1 MGLTGVGRVF
11 GCAVTELQFHTKWS
25 PGMWSAIWLSHI
37 AHSLHTGLGVFISII
52 KDSFP
57 ALRSVKVVSAFTQ
70 TRNSEE
76 TPHPPWLHAIALG
89 RPICGILKT
98 IVPERAHRGWTHEG
112 CCEEV
117 VGTSEEVVG
126 SMQDIP
132 ELLPELAELVIRLDR
147 CQYPETHAAYIWNV
161 LPGMHVVLRFE
172 YRTRWDDAWKPY
184 AVLLSS

>member
-11 GCAVTELQFHTKWS
+11 GCAVTELQFHTKWA
-25 PGMWSAIWLSHI
+25 PGMWSATWLSHI

-70 TRNSEE
+70 TRNNEE

-98 IVPERAHRGWTHEG
+98 IVLERAHRGRNHQG

-126 SMQDIP
+126 SAQDIP
-132 ELLPELAELVIRLDR
+132 ELLPELEELVIRLDR
-147 CQYPETHAAYIWNV
+147 CNNPETHAAYIWDV
-161 LPGMHVVLRFE
+161 LPGMHDVLRFE

-184 AVLLSS
+184 TVLSN